1 MQGFVIPELPKKRW
15 YNSSDEVIETR
26 RRELDEWVRTL
37 VRNKELREDSTVD
50 YFLKQQDGIH
60 EYLGNVN
67 MYSYA
72 YTSLRNLGR
81 NYMSYDM
88 LSAVA
93 QANL

>member
-50 YFLKQQDGIH
+50 YFLK
-60 EYLGNVN
+60 
-67 MYSYA
+67 
-72 YTSLRNLGR
+72 
-81 NYMSYDM
+81 
-88 LSAVA
+88 
-93 QANL
+93 

>member
-1 MQGFVIPELPKKRW
+1 
-15 YNSSDEVIETR
+15 
-26 RRELDEWVRTL
+26 
-37 VRNKELREDSTVD
+37 
-50 YFLKQQDGIH
+50 
-60 EYLGNVN
+60 

-93 QANL
+93 QANLQSAAEPDQFALAYPNNMAKDIFLVDLNDKISILTQLREQFSYQAKLVERQAQEMYSLGI

>member
-1 MQGFVIPELPKKRW
+1 MIPELPKKRW

-50 YFLKQQDGIH
+50 FFLKQQDGIQ

-72 YTSLRNLGR
+72 YASLRNLGR

-93 QANL
+93 